1 MIKILSVIWIHNI
14 EFGFNS
20 NPETNAV
27 MLLKPSISFEV
38 GQSPAMGGNKHS
50 DSWKCALF

>member
-14 EFGFNS
+14 ELGFNS

-27 MLLKPSISFEV
+27 MLPKPSISFEV
-38 GQSPAMGGNKHS
+38 GQSQAMGGNKHP